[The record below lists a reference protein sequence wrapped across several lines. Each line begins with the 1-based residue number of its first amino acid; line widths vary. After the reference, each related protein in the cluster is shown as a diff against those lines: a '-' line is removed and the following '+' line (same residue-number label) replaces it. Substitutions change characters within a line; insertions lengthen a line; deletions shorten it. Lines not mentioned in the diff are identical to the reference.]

1 MSRYL
6 ATFVGMTLAALSLV
20 VPAHGQAMIEMK
32 SAARIA
38 PGSAVTLA
46 DVATLSGDEA
56 IALAHIE
63 VSPATP
69 APSRLTIA
77 QLRRRLGEEEGINW
91 GRITLRGS
99 TCSVHVMDST
109 PKSAAPEAR
118 SSGPAAPDHN
128 SVRQAVSERIAR
140 IIQADAQDLRLTF
153 EAMDDEILNQTTTGR
168 TLEIKPTASSDRL
181 PLALTLYE
189 GDRIV
194 ASKSIRVGVLVRRTV
209 VIAAASKSRG
219 ETIAE
224 SDVTID
230 QQWVGPNLKAAP
242 PEEVIG
248 AAAQGRIATG
258 QVILSGSIAAPVI
271 VNKGETVSVAC
282 VSGSIVLTTKARAL
296 SSARVGDVI
305 QFQGLEDKR
314 TFTARMSGRGRA
326 VVTVETSENRT

>member
-1 MSRYL
+1 MITAL
-6 ATFVGMTLAALSLV
+6 CLAAVLLV
-20 VPAHGQAMIEMK
+20 ASARGQGLIEMK
-32 SAARIA
+32 SVARVA
-38 PGSAVTLA
+38 PGSPVTLA

-56 IALAHIE
+56 IALAHVE
-63 VSPATP
+63 VLPATP

-77 QLRRRLGEEEGINW
+77 QLRRRLGEERGVNW

-99 TCSVHVMDST
+99 TCTVQALDPA
-109 PKSAAPEAR
+109 PKSAAPTAR
-118 SSGPAAPDHN
+118 VGTPAVPDPN
-128 SVRQAVSERIAR
+128 SVRQAVSDRIAR
-140 IIQADAQDLRLTF
+140 ILQADAQDLRLTF
-153 EAMDDEILNQTTTGR
+153 DAADDEFLNQTTTGR

-194 ASKSIRVGVLVRRTV
+194 ASKSIRVGVLVRRNV

-230 QQWVGPNLKAAP
+230 EQWVGPNVKAAT

-248 AAAQGRIATG
+248 AAAQGRIAAG
-258 QVILSGSIAAPVI
+258 QVILSGSIAAPMV
-271 VNKGETVSVAC
+271 VNKGEIVSVSC
-282 VSGSIVLTTKARAL
+282 VSGTVVLTTKARAL
-296 SSARVGDVI
+296 ASARVGDVI
-305 QFQGLEDKR
+305 QFQGLDDKR

-326 VVTVETSENRT
+326 VVVVETSEDRT

>member
-1 MSRYL
+1 MSRRHSMIAAL
-6 ATFVGMTLAALSLV
+6 CLAAVLFVAS
-20 VPAHGQAMIEMK
+20 ARGQGLIEMK
-32 SAARIA
+32 SVARVA
-38 PGSAVTLA
+38 PGSPVTLA

-63 VSPATP
+63 VLPAAP

-77 QLRRRLGEEEGINW
+77 QLRRRLGEERGVNW

-99 TCSVHVMDST
+99 TCTVQALDPA
-109 PKSAAPEAR
+109 PKSAAPTPR
-118 SSGPAAPDHN
+118 VGTPAVPDPN
-128 SVRQAVSERIAR
+128 SVRQAVSDRIAR
-140 IIQADAQDLRLTF
+140 ILQAGARDLRLTF
-153 EAMDDEILNQTTTGR
+153 DAADDEFLNQTTTGR

-194 ASKSIRVGVLVRRTV
+194 ASRSIRVGVLVRRNV

-230 QQWVGPNLKAAP
+230 EQWVGPN
-242 PEEVIG
+242 VN
-248 AAAQGRIATG
+248 AAAQGRIAAG
-258 QVILSGSIAAPVI
+258 QVILSGSIVAPMV
-271 VNKGETVSVAC
+271 VNKGEIVSVSC
-282 VSGSIVLTTKARAL
+282 VSGTVVLTTKARAL
-296 SSARVGDVI
+296 ASARVGDVI
-305 QFQGLEDKR
+305 QFQGLDDKR

-326 VVTVETSENRT
+326 VVVVETSEDRT